1 MAKAVNIMFFTYYL
15 ACDDGLFGYD
25 CETRCYCES
34 EVCNKATGKC
44 PQERCERG
52 WMGAT
57 CSEGI
62 ITNLT
67 ILYIKN
73 RSHVLRIPTQF
84 VDTIHT
90 PTSKLTA
97 YM

>member
-1 MAKAVNIMFFTYYL
+1 
-15 ACDDGLFGYD
+15 
-25 CETRCYCES
+25 
-34 EVCNKATGKC
+34 
-44 PQERCERG
+44 
-52 WMGAT
+52 MGAT